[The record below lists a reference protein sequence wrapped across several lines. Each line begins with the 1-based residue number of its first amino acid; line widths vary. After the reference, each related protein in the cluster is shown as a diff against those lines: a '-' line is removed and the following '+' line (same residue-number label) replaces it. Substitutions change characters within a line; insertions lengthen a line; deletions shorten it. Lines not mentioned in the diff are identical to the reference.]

1 MDIFCTKNGEPDI
14 WISMINTTKLIFSSF
29 FLTCYGLRL
38 GPGNCVDH
46 GQGCQGD
53 FWFRQILSFHTTRST
68 VTTKSIYLTH
78 ISQNNI
84 CCFTCFRKYRK
95 TLRAEHMNVSLV
107 TQHGT
112 ISGKVSLYLYL
123 LTSWFLSRSAFL
135 SNLWFHWYTND
146 DIYAKNFNTTAA
158 GWQHAPTVKK
168 YNRKSLQVKKYYGL
182 TTEMFSGLL
191 EGLHGAGTA
200 ILR

>member
-1 MDIFCTKNGEPDI
+1 
-14 WISMINTTKLIFSSF
+14 MINTTKLIFSSF

-68 VTTKSIYLTH
+68 VNTKSIYLIH
-78 ISQNNI
+78 ISQNDI

-123 LTSWFLSRSAFL
+123 LTSWFLSR
-135 SNLWFHWYTND
+135 TV
-146 DIYAKNFNTTAA
+146 IYLIYGFIDTQMRIFTLKVSTQQLQDGSTPQRWRNTTGNRCRWKNTTAS
-158 GWQHAPTVKK
+158 PL
-168 YNRKSLQVKKYYGL
+168 RCSLA
-182 TTEMFSGLL
+182 S
-191 EGLHGAGTA
+191 
-200 ILR
+200 

>member
-1 MDIFCTKNGEPDI
+1 MVSGSDRETVWIMVKAAKVIFGSVKYWAFTLLALQQLSKY
-14 WISMINTTKLIFSSF
+14 LI
-29 FLTCYGLRL
+29 
-38 GPGNCVDH
+38 
-46 GQGCQGD
+46 
-53 FWFRQILSFHTTRST
+53 
-68 VTTKSIYLTH
+68 H
-78 ISQNNI
+78 ISQNDI

-123 LTSWFLSRSAFL
+123 YLLTSWFLSRSAFL
-135 SNLWFHWYTND
+135 SNLWFHWYTNE
-146 DIYAKNFNTTAA
+146 DIYAKIFNTTAA